1 MQGNQAAAHPQGHS
15 NRGYPCFVSFTMDR
29 LTMRKEI
36 LARRPKGRAGYSV
49 YGSRVMP
56 AIEFFNSLDNKDREI
71 FYETLKLLLN
81 DEDTSVRDFAVALCL
96 GFFVLRDS
104 VE

>member
-1 MQGNQAAAHPQGHS
+1 
-15 NRGYPCFVSFTMDR
+15 
-29 LTMRKEI
+29 MRKEI
-36 LARRPKGRAGYSV
+36 LARRPKGRSGYSE

-56 AIEFFNSLDNKDREI
+56 TIEFFNSLNNKDREL
-71 FYETLKLLLN
+71 FYEALKLLLR
-81 DEDTSVRDFAVALCL
+81 DEDATVRDFAVALCL